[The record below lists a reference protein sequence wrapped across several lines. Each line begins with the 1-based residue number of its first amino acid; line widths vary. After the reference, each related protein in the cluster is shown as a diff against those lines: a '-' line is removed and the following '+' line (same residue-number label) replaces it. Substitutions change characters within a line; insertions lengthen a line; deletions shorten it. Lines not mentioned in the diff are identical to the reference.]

1 MNAKDPW
8 VGDDRRAGQLIA
20 LLLVHH
26 HSSNIEMNV
35 DSLDFAAWW
44 STEHPTFER
53 AFHSEE
59 SCW

>member
-35 DSLDFAAWW
+35 DSLDFAAW
-44 STEHPTFER
+44 
-53 AFHSEE
+53 
-59 SCW
+59 